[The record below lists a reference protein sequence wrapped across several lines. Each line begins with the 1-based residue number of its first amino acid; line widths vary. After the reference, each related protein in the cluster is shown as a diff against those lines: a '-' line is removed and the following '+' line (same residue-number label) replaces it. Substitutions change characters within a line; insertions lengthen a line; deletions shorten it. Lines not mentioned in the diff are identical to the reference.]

1 MRGAKG
7 QALLPLAQVIPAL
20 PREARSGPNRRQ
32 SPVGPGQSL
41 ASRQAGTLV
50 RRADAARVE
59 WLRDSTGRDNPSRWL
74 SGDLCDQVVVAVVVQ
89 HGDLLSLGDGG
100 DQQIG
105 EADCPDLPGAPERCL
120 DIKRAAPVLIACS
133 EPFIAGVAVGAQ
145 FVEFCAGPGGPAEL
159 ELDAAAG
166 GYQPGRDQ
174 RAEDH
179 GHWLV
184 AQP

>member
-1 MRGAKG
+1 MAVSHAGSQRSGA
-7 QALLPLAQVIPAL
+7 AALAQVIPTL

-41 ASRQAGTLV
+41 ASRQARTLV
-50 RRADAARVE
+50 RRADAARLE

-105 EADCPDLPGAPERCL
+105 EADCPDLPVAPERGL
-120 DIKRAAPVLIACS
+120 DIKRAAPVLI
-133 EPFIAGVAVGAQ
+133 VGG
-145 FVEFCAGPGGPAEL
+145 E
-159 ELDAAAG
+159 
-166 GYQPGRDQ
+166 
-174 RAEDH
+174 
-179 GHWLV
+179 
-184 AQP
+184 

>member
-7 QALLPLAQVIPAL
+7 QALPPWPRSLPTL

-59 WLRDSTGRDNPSRWL
+59 WLRDSTARDNPSRWL

-89 HGDLLSLGDGG
+89 HGDLLSLGDGR

-105 EADCPDLPGAPERCL
+105 EADCPDLPAAPERGL
-120 DIKRAAPVLIACS
+120 DIERAAPVLIS
-133 EPFIAGVAVGAQ
+133 GGEPFIADVAVGAQ
-145 FVEFCAGPGGPAEL
+145 YVELCAGPGGPAEL
-159 ELDAAAG
+159 ELDDAAG
-166 GYQPGRDQ
+166 GHQSGTGSPIRF
-174 RAEDH
+174 RTKRSPAR
-179 GHWLV
+179 V
-184 AQP
+184 